1 MKQILSYNPFVFR
14 VLSFA
19 TAKATDNSRGTDCHF
34 FGRLRKGCGTL
45 TTLSGEILSLFAGD
59 IFYIPIG
66 LRYRSDWRTDSEGL
80 LEWESYAFS
89 AFPPSIDKQYSLQ
102 KLSLSEEATGYL
114 DTIAYGDSTS
124 AKSIGC
130 FYLFMNEALSA
141 MTEKN
146 PDSAKAMVEKAKKY
160 ISTHPDFKVSELAR
174 HCNMSE
180 SGLFSL
186 FQTQGLTPIELKH
199 RILVE
204 KAVTLLCS
212 TDLSVEQISDR
223 LGFSDPGYFR
233 KIFRRYTDKA
243 PTEVRRER
251 QVGISL

>member
-1 MKQILSYNPFVFR
+1 MKQILSYNPFSFR
-14 VLSFA
+14 VLSFV
-19 TAKATDNSRGTDCHF
+19 TAKATDNSHGTDRHF
-34 FGRLRKGCGTL
+34 FGRLRKGSGTL
-45 TTLSGEILSLFAGD
+45 TTLSGDILRLSAGD

-66 LRYRSDWRTDSEGL
+66 LCYRSDWRTDSDGF
-80 LEWESYAFS
+80 LEWESYAFF
-89 AFPPSIDKQYSLQ
+89 AFPPSVDKQYSLQ
-102 KLSLSEEATGYL
+102 KIRPSEKITKYL
-114 DTIAYGDSTS
+114 DTIAGGDGTS
-124 AKSIGC
+124 IQAIGC
-130 FYLFMNEALSA
+130 FYLFMSEALSVMA
-141 MTEKN
+141 EKN
-146 PDSAKAMVEKAKKY
+146 PDSAKATVEKAKKY
-160 ISTHPDFKVSELAR
+160 ISLHPNFKVSELAR

-186 FQTQGLTPIELKH
+186 FQTQGITPIELKH

-243 PTEVRRER
+243 PMEVRREH
-251 QVGISL
+251 QSGIGL

>member
-1 MKQILSYNPFVFR
+1 MKQILSYNPFTFR
-14 VLSFA
+14 LLSFV
-19 TAKATDNSRGTDCHF
+19 TSKATDNSRGTDCHF
-34 FGRLRKGCGTL
+34 FGKLRKGSGTL
-45 TTLSGEILSLFAGD
+45 TTLSGEVLHLSAGD

-66 LRYRSDWRTDSEGL
+66 LRYCSDWRTDHDGF
-80 LEWESYAFS
+80 LEWESYAFFS
-89 AFPPSIDKQYSLQ
+89 FPPSVDKQYSLQ
-102 KLSLSEEATGYL
+102 KILPTKEITEYL
-114 DTIAYGDSTS
+114 NTIAYGDSTS
-124 AKSIGC
+124 AKSIGF
-130 FYLFMNEALSA
+130 FYLFMSEALSL

-146 PDSAKAMVEKAKKY
+146 PDLAKATVEKAKKY
-160 ISTHPDFKVSELAR
+160 ISRHPDFKVSELAR

-186 FQTQGLTPIELKH
+186 FKNQGLTPIELKH

-233 KIFRRYTDKA
+233 KIFRRYTDKT
-243 PTEVRRER
+243 PMEVRREH
-251 QVGISL
+251 QSSIAL